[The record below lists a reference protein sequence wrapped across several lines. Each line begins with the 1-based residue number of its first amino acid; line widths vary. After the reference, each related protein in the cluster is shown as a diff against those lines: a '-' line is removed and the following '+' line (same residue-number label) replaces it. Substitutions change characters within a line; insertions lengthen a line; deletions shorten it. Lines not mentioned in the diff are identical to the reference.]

1 MKTRIRELRREH
13 GLTLKQLGQK
23 IHVKDNALS
32 QYETGKRNPQ
42 LGLLV
47 EIANFFNVSLEYLIC
62 ESDKRDYSIAS
73 DLEAIN
79 LLRLLDD
86 GKINFDN
93 ISNTTALRLAVWIE
107 NHSELL
113 SSEHPE
119 LLKTAKWFAY
129 ETIDESDI
137 LKHFRNHRITQ
148 ADAFNKIEKLLL
160 LDYQDDN
167 IDNPYYGPNAAD
179 VLEFMQQGERIGVE
193 NYKAIL
199 EEMKAMPS
207 YTPDD

>member
-1 MKTRIRELRREH
+1 MKTRIGELRREH

-47 EIANFFNVSLEYLIC
+47 EIAKFFKVSLEYLIC

-73 DLEAIN
+73 DPEAIN
-79 LLRLLDD
+79 LLQLLDN
-86 GKINFDN
+86 GKVIFDN
-93 ISNTTALRLAVWIE
+93 LSNETALRLAVWIE
-107 NHSELL
+107 NHNELL
-113 SSEHPE
+113 SSEYPE
-119 LLKTAKWFAY
+119 LLKTAKWFTY
-129 ETIDESDI
+129 ETIDEADI
-137 LKHFRNHRITQ
+137 LKRFRNNRIVQ
-148 ADAFNKIEKLLL
+148 NDAFNEIEKLLV

-167 IDNPYYGPNAAD
+167 SDSPYYGPNATD
-179 VLEFMQQGERIGVE
+179 VLEFMRQGERIGVE

>member
-1 MKTRIRELRREH
+1 MKTRIGELRREH

-47 EIANFFNVSLEYLIC
+47 EIAKFFKVSLEYLIC

-73 DLEAIN
+73 DQEAIN
-79 LLRLLDD
+79 LLQLLDNR
-86 GKINFDN
+86 KVIFDN
-93 ISNTTALRLAVWIE
+93 LSNETALRLAVWIE
-107 NHSELL
+107 NHNELL
-113 SSEHPE
+113 SSEYPE
-119 LLKTAKWFAY
+119 LLKTAKWFTY
-129 ETIDESDI
+129 ETIDEADI
-137 LKHFRNHRITQ
+137 LKHFRNNRIVQ
-148 ADAFNKIEKLLL
+148 NDAFNKIEKLLV

-167 IDNPYYGPNAAD
+167 IDNPYYGPDATD
-179 VLEFMQQGERIGVE
+179 VLEFMRQGERIGVE

>member
-1 MKTRIRELRREH
+1 MKTRIGELRREH

-47 EIANFFNVSLEYLIC
+47 EIAKFFKVSLEYLIC

-73 DLEAIN
+73 DQEAIN
-79 LLRLLDD
+79 LLKLLDNR
-86 GKINFDN
+86 KVIFDN
-93 ISNTTALRLAVWIE
+93 LSNETALRLAVWIE
-107 NHSELL
+107 NHNELL
-113 SSEHPE
+113 SSEYPE
-119 LLKTAKWFAY
+119 LLKTAKWFTY
-129 ETIDESDI
+129 ETIDEADI
-137 LKHFRNHRITQ
+137 LKHFRNNRIVQ
-148 ADAFNKIEKLLL
+148 NDAFNKIEKLLV

-167 IDNPYYGPNAAD
+167 IDNPYYGPDATD
-179 VLEFMQQGERIGVE
+179 VLEFMRQGERIGVE

>member
-1 MKTRIRELRREH
+1 MKTRIGELRREH
-13 GLTLKQLGQK
+13 GLTLKQLGKK

-47 EIANFFNVSLEYLIC
+47 EIAKFFKVSLEYLIC

-73 DLEAIN
+73 DQEAIN
-79 LLRLLDD
+79 LLQLLDNR
-86 GKINFDN
+86 KVIFDN
-93 ISNTTALRLAVWIE
+93 LSNETALRLAVWIE
-107 NHSELL
+107 NHNELL
-113 SSEHPE
+113 SSEYPE
-119 LLKTAKWFAY
+119 LLKTAKWFTY
-129 ETIDESDI
+129 ETIDEADI
-137 LKHFRNHRITQ
+137 LKHFRNNRIAQ
-148 ADAFNKIEKLLL
+148 NDAFNKIEKLLV

-167 IDNPYYGPNAAD
+167 IDNPYYGPDATD
-179 VLEFMQQGERIGVE
+179 VLEFMRQGERIGVE

>member
-1 MKTRIRELRREH
+1 MKTRIGELRREH

-47 EIANFFNVSLEYLIC
+47 EIAKFFKVSLEYLIC

-73 DLEAIN
+73 DQEAIN
-79 LLRLLDD
+79 LLQLLDNR
-86 GKINFDN
+86 KVIFDN
-93 ISNTTALRLAVWIE
+93 LSNETALRLAVWIE
-107 NHSELL
+107 NHNELL
-113 SSEHPE
+113 SSEYPE
-119 LLKTAKWFAY
+119 LLKTAKWFTY
-129 ETIDESDI
+129 ETIDEADI
-137 LKHFRNHRITQ
+137 LKHFRNNRIVQ
-148 ADAFNKIEKLLL
+148 NDAFNEIEKLLV

-167 IDNPYYGPNAAD
+167 IDNPYYGPDATD
-179 VLEFMQQGERIGVE
+179 VLEFMRQGERIGVE